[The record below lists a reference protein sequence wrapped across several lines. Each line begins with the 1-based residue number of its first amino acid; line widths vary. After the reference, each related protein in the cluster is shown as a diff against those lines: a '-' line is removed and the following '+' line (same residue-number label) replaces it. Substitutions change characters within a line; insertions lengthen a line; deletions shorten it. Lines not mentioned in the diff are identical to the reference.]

1 MAHKKKKKRAMKT
14 KRRVAVPSGQPVIN
28 LPPNAY
34 AQTNVTTRES
44 NERLKAIIKQ
54 KTSVER
60 VYNYL
65 SLPSTTNV
73 SLLDRER
80 ELKKAQEH
88 SDA

>member
-1 MAHKKKKKRAMKT
+1 MPKKKV
-14 KRRVAVPSGQPVIN
+14 KRRARRRKGNQAQAPAIN
-28 LPPNAY
+28 LPQNTY

-54 KTSVER
+54 KSSVER

-88 SDA
+88 SDT

>member
-14 KRRVAVPSGQPVIN
+14 KRRVAGQPVIN

-34 AQTNVTTRES
+34 AQTNVTTREAT
-44 NERLKAIIKQ
+44 EKLKAVIKQ